1 MHARTLSLRL
11 LAVSIALL
19 LPSGA
24 GAQTAT
30 TQDTTE
36 QGTTEQGTITS
47 PVTDTTTTT
56 SATTGSTMRVDAH
69 GNPVTITSH
78 RPVPPPRD
86 HRAAFEAMDSD
97 DDGRVDRSEAAG
109 DKYLLRAFGEL
120 DTDGSGELD
129 YEEMLAWLDD

>member
-1 MHARTLSLRL
+1 MHAPRTLSLRP

-19 LPSGA
+19 LPPGA

-30 TQDTTE
+30 AQD
-36 QGTTEQGTITS
+36 TTEQGTITS

-69 GNPVTITSH
+69 GNPITITSH

-86 HRAAFEAMDSD
+86 HHAAFEAIDGD

-120 DTDGSGELD
+120 DTDDSGGLD
-129 YEEMLAWLDD
+129 YEEMLA